1 MAKNVKSTTKEYRD
15 SGKAFKGMTKDAFD
29 FYRAVT
35 GVEKGM
41 FNIKEVAEALG
52 DETSELVSLQIS
64 MNELVKKEAKERKG
78 VENAFKRGLGLGMDK
93 KRLLEAEENLTQA
106 ILTNDENAKKVA
118 EEKIQ
123 ALQEE
128 AKLAGEVYDDILDLF
143 PGLNAGLK
151 FAGKLQALWNKI
163 TEMNIYVKIA
173 AVLLAIGATL
183 VGLVKQAN
191 SLSQEFGGG
200 LKANIAIAGQLKLST
215 MRAKLFGLSAE
226 QVRQSFDAIAN
237 TFGDVSVA
245 SARFSVDM
253 AKVSRNTGVSAENVA
268 NLMSLFMPVVNGSR
282 ELALNM
288 VDAVS
293 EMAKA
298 EGIAPGIIIDELASN
313 ADLFASFIGKGE
325 KNLIKAAAAAK
336 KVGVEFN
343 GIVDLGDS
351 LLSITERINKEQVA
365 STIAQKQINL
375 ERFTALMAADKQVE
389 AQEEL
394 ARILKDVNLTEMR
407 SQQRRLFAQALGVP
421 LAELMRISGL
431 RSGGM
436 PMAGGAGASGMSAY
450 EKQTLESEKN
460 QEKYLKEIRND
471 LR

>member
-1 MAKNVKSTTKEYRD
+1 MAKNVKSTTKEFRA
-15 SGKAFKGMTKDAFD
+15 SGESFKGMTKDAFD

-41 FNIKEVAEALG
+41 FNIKDVAKELG
-52 DETSELVSLQIS
+52 DETSELVSLQVS

-106 ILTNDENAKKVA
+106 ILAKDEDAKKAA

-123 ALQEE
+123 ALQKE
-128 AKLAGEVYDDILDLF
+128 AKLAGEVYDDVLDLF

-151 FAGKLQALWNKI
+151 LAGKLQALWNKI
-163 TEMNIYVKIA
+163 ANLNPYVALA
-173 AVLLAIGATL
+173 AVLLAIGTAL
-183 VGLVKQAN
+183 VSLVKEAN

-200 LKANIAIAGQLKLST
+200 LKANIGIAAQLKLSNL
-215 MRAKLFGLSAE
+215 RAKAFGLSAE
-226 QVRQSFDAIAN
+226 QVRSSFDAIAN
-237 TFGDVSVA
+237 KFGDVSVA
-245 SARFSVDM
+245 SARFAVDM
-253 AKVSRNTGVSAENVA
+253 ARVSRNTGVSAENVSE
-268 NLMSLFMPVVNGSR
+268 LMSLFMPVVNGSR

-298 EGIAPGIIIDELASN
+298 EGVAPGVLIDELASN
-313 ADLFASFIGKGE
+313 AELFASFIGKGE

-336 KVGVEFN
+336 KVGIEFGSIVE
-343 GIVDLGDS
+343 LGDS
-351 LLSITERINKEQVA
+351 LLSVTERINKEQVA

-375 ERFTALMAADKQVE
+375 ERFAALTAADDLVG

-394 ARILKDVNLTEMR
+394 ARILKDVDLKNMR
-407 SQQRRLFAQALGVP
+407 GQQRRLLSQAIGVP
-421 LAELMRISGL
+421 LAELMKISGL
-431 RSGGM
+431 RTGM
-436 PMAGGAGASGMSAY
+436 PMAGVGGTNNMSEY
-450 EKQTLESEKN
+450 EKRTLESEHN
-460 QEKYLKEIRND
+460 QEKYLKEIRNN